1 MTRLIIAPEQ
11 APNSVLLDTEKP
23 GEIADALESV
33 GVRFEQWD
41 ANRPTAQDASDADVL
56 AAFADDVDR
65 ITRDAGYVTVDIA
78 RLQRSDET
86 DAEWITKSSG
96 ARHKFLAEHT
106 HADDEVRFF
115 VSGRGAFYLR
125 LDGKVHIVLCAAGDL
140 LGVPA
145 GTRHWF
151 DMGTDPEFTAL
162 RFFRDPEGWIGDFT
176 GDEIATRFPE
186 FDSLV
191 T

>member
-1 MTRLIIAPEQ
+1 MTRLIIAPED
-11 APNSVLLDTEKP
+11 APNAVLLDTEKP
-23 GEIADALESV
+23 GEIAEALDSV

-41 ANRPTAQDASDADVL
+41 AGRPTSGASDADVL

-65 ITRDAGYVTVDIA
+65 ITREAGYVSVDVA
-78 RLQRSDET
+78 RLQRAGET
-86 DAEWITKSSG
+86 APEWAAKASG

-125 LDGKVHIVLCAAGDL
+125 LDHKVHIVLCTAGDL

-151 DMGTDPEFTAL
+151 DMGTDPGFTAL

-176 GDEIATRFPE
+176 GDDIATRFPA